1 MKNDRENPKDGAMP
15 ELTLR
20 DVLSPLFR
28 HRRMMIISFCC
39 VFAAAT
45 LVAWSWAAQYYVA
58 TMQVVVEQDRS
69 DPAVAPTQVNV
80 SGNRPITTDQVAS
93 EVALLQGADMMR
105 AVVVDC
111 GLVTDSSSW
120 SDIFLPKDPKLRTA
134 MKQEGAARGLVKK
147 IKVEVQTSS
156 DVIDVKYGR
165 SGAPEVPACVLQKL
179 GKLYLEKHLQLA
191 RPMGT
196 TDFFAQ
202 EADKYRQSLA
212 ESEKRLTDFSRTEG
226 VAAPELLRAD
236 MAQQLALAETSL
248 NQAQQAIAADQKRAE
263 NIKAQMASVPPRSST
278 EETTNSS
285 YLLMQNLEASLLAA
299 QVKRTQLLLK
309 YDPSYPLVKEVDEEI
324 AETKEAI
331 TSASNTKYVNR
342 TTDRDPTF
350 EFLRQDE
357 AKTEADLASQKAA
370 AGALESSIH
379 GMHMQM
385 VKLDQ
390 QAVTQAALIRE
401 ARADEGNYLLYSSK
415 REEERTSD
423 ALDQKKIANVAIAVP
438 AIVPLLP
445 QYSPLTI
452 MFLGMVAGVFAA
464 IVSAYAMEY
473 LDPSFRTPQEVSDT
487 LRIPVLA
494 TMPKKAA

>member
-1 MKNDRENPKDGAMP
+1 MKKDRENPQEGSMP

-28 HRRMMIISFCC
+28 HRRLMIFSFLG

-45 LVAWSWAAQYYVA
+45 LVAWLWAARYYVA

-69 DPAVAPTQVNV
+69 DPTVSTTQVNV
-80 SGNRPITTDQVAS
+80 NGNRPVTTDQVSS

-105 AVVVDC
+105 GIVADC
-111 GLVTDSSSW
+111 GLVTNESSW
-120 SDIFLPKDPKLRTA
+120 SDIFLPNDPKLRTA

-165 SGAPEVPACVLQKL
+165 AGDPAIPACVLQTL
-179 GKLYLEKHLQLA
+179 GKLYLQKHLQLA
-191 RPMGT
+191 RPVGT

-202 EADKYRQSLA
+202 EANRYRESLA
-212 ESEKRLTDFSRTEG
+212 QSELRLTEFSRTEG
-226 VAAPELLRAD
+226 VAAPELVRTD
-236 MAQQLALAETSL
+236 MAQQLALAQTSL
-248 NQAQQAIAADQKRAE
+248 NQAQQAIAADQKRME
-263 NIKAQMASVPPRSST
+263 NIKAQMGAIPSRSPT

-285 YLLMQNLEASLLAA
+285 YLLMQNLQASLLAA

-309 YDPSYPLVKEVDEEI
+309 YEPTYPLVKEIDDEI

-331 TSASNTKYVNR
+331 ANASDTKYVNK
-342 TTDRDPTF
+342 TTDRDPTY
-350 EFLRQDE
+350 EYLRQDA
-357 AKTEADLASQKAA
+357 AKTEADLASQKASA
-370 AGALESSIH
+370 AALTDSIH
-379 GMHMQM
+379 SIHMQM

-390 QAVTQAALIRE
+390 QAITQAALLRE
-401 ARADEGNYLLYSSK
+401 VRADEGNYLLYSNK
-415 REEERTSD
+415 REQERASD
-423 ALDQKKIANVAIAVP
+423 ALDLKKIANVAIAVP
-438 AIVPLLP
+438 AVVPLLP
-445 QYSPLTI
+445 QYSPLLI

-464 IVSAYAMEY
+464 VASAYAMEY
-473 LDPSFRTPQEVSDT
+473 LDPSFRTPQEVLET
-487 LRIPVLA
+487 LSIPVLA

>member
-1 MKNDRENPKDGAMP
+1 
-15 ELTLR
+15 
-20 DVLSPLFR
+20 
-28 HRRMMIISFCC
+28 
-39 VFAAAT
+39 
-45 LVAWSWAAQYYVA
+45 
-58 TMQVVVEQDRS
+58 
-69 DPAVAPTQVNV
+69 
-80 SGNRPITTDQVAS
+80 
-93 EVALLQGADMMR
+93 
-105 AVVVDC
+105 
-111 GLVTDSSSW
+111 
-120 SDIFLPKDPKLRTA
+120 
-134 MKQEGAARGLVKK
+134 
-147 IKVEVQTSS
+147 
-156 DVIDVKYGR
+156 
-165 SGAPEVPACVLQKL
+165 
-179 GKLYLEKHLQLA
+179 
-191 RPMGT
+191 
-196 TDFFAQ
+196 
-202 EADKYRQSLA
+202 
-212 ESEKRLTDFSRTEG
+212 
-226 VAAPELLRAD
+226 
-236 MAQQLALAETSL
+236 
-248 NQAQQAIAADQKRAE
+248 
-263 NIKAQMASVPPRSST
+263 VPPRSST